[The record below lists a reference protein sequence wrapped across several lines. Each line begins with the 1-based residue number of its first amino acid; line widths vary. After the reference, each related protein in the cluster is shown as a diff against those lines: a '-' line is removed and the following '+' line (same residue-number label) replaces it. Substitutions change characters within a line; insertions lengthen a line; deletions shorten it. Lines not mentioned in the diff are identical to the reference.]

1 MIDSF
6 VTQCPQCHTSFRVS
20 RAQLGIAHGAVR
32 CGACLHVFNAAQQLL
47 SEQPTLVKTAPATA
61 AQPAS
66 TPVAAKPAAIVE
78 PAHPRTAEARS
89 APTPTPT
96 PTPSIAAQA
105 TPAGKQP
112 SETLWIHDDLDLD
125 DIDLDE
131 ALAQLEEQEQ
141 QLSQEFLAIERA
153 PLPAESFLAA
163 HTANKAYD
171 EDWAEK
177 LISNEPAIARPAPA
191 PIIRQLPA
199 AAIPQPPASPPSV
212 EPMAEPEPELES
224 EPESTAAAKQS
235 TATILSEPLNAG
247 TYSFLT
253 DSAALELTDDDQP
266 KPYSVPDFTPLEA
279 ERDEPKIDDTATAD
293 EQAADQD
300 QDIGDA
306 QYAPLRQEPE
316 LRNEG
321 LLNLAQEPLQL
332 DWREQKKP
340 WGRKLAWL
348 LINLLAL
355 LALAGQ
361 YISYHFAELARQ
373 DQYRPWFAELCPE
386 LGCTLPSKV
395 EIALIKSSNLVVRSH
410 PDFNGALV
418 VDAILYNRAAF
429 SQPFP
434 LLELRFADQTGKLLA
449 SRRFKPSEYLAGELA
464 GQDEM
469 PPQTP
474 IHISLDILDPG
485 AKAVNYSLNFH
496 SPE

>member
-47 SEQPTLVKTAPATA
+47 SEQPALVKA
-61 AQPAS
+61 AQPARHTS
-66 TPVAAKPAAIVE
+66 TPASTATRPAEQGDVPPSSASAAAI
-78 PAHPRTAEARS
+78 PAP
-89 APTPTPT
+89 P
-96 PTPSIAAQA
+96 AQT

-125 DIDLDE
+125 SIDLDE

-141 QLSQEFLAIERA
+141 QFSHEFLSLERA
-153 PLPAESFLAA
+153 PLPAERFLAA
-163 HTANKAYD
+163 QEPSKAYD
-171 EDWAEK
+171 EGWAEK
-177 LISNEPAIARPAPA
+177 LINNEPLDTRPARTPV
-191 PIIRQLPA
+191 IRQLPA
-199 AAIPQPPASPPSV
+199 VVEPPEPPASAQQ
-212 EPMAEPEPELES
+212 AEPPAV
-224 EPESTAAAKQS
+224 TAAPAPKP
-235 TATILSEPLNAG
+235 AAAIINEPRVAG
-247 TYSFLT
+247 TYAFLT
-253 DSAALELTDDDQP
+253 DSAALELTEADQP
-266 KPYSVPDFTPLEA
+266 QAYTPADFTPLEA
-279 ERDEPKIDDTATAD
+279 EHDEPNFNESATAIEPESD
-293 EQAADQD
+293 SLQAEAEQE
-300 QDIGDA
+300 IGDA
-306 QYAPLRQEPE
+306 HYRSLRQEPE
-316 LRNEG
+316 LHNEG

-340 WGRKLAWL
+340 WGRKLAWV

-355 LALAGQ
+355 AALSGQ

-386 LGCTLPSKV
+386 LGCSLPSKV

-410 PDFNGALV
+410 PQFNGALV

-449 SRRFKPSEYLAGELA
+449 SRSFKPSEYLAGELA
-464 GQDEM
+464 GQAEM

-474 IHISLDILDPG
+474 IHIALDILDPG
-485 AKAVNYSLNFH
+485 TKAVNYSLNFH